1 MIDLNNAKKS
11 DELFADLPESDFKNA
26 CLRGAISAEIRNKRH
41 QMKMTQKEF
50 AKCLGVTQGMVSK
63 WEAPGYNFSLNALVE
78 LFVKLNIE
86 FDITINDKPVLKN
99 KKSPV
104 LSYIAT
110 DNSAAWKVSA
120 KTDTGNINQNEVGGA
135 A

>member
-1 MIDLNNAKKS
+1 MINLNNAKKS

-26 CLRGAISAEIRNKRH
+26 CLRGAISAEIRNKRY

-50 AKCLGVTQGMVSK
+50 AKFLGVTQGMVSK

-78 LFVKLNIE
+78 LFVKLNID
-86 FDITINDKPVLKN
+86 FDVIINNKPVLKC
-99 KKSPV
+99 KKEP
-104 LSYIAT
+104 LLEYISSSNT
-110 DNSAAWKVSA
+110 STKWKAALVSLPGA
-120 KTDTGNINQNEVGGA
+120 KQNEIEGA